1 MKNGDNIRYLR
12 RGEIDTTSWDRC
24 VRESTNGLLYA
35 RSFFL
40 DTLGDW
46 DALVTPEYRYILPLP
61 KKKKFGLPYA
71 YIPPFVGQ
79 LGIIGPE
86 PVDAAGV
93 ETFLRH
99 IPGSFKLVDILLN
112 EGNAA
117 PVGAGLHLTA
127 SLRSQLTAPPG
138 LQLTART
145 NYVLPLQ
152 ADYSTLYQQYSGDAR
167 KNLRRTR
174 RAGLYAEQNISVEKV
189 IELYRAAYQE
199 KANFFSDR
207 DYQQIAVLCESC
219 IARGHGFTLGIKGPG
234 NALHAAGFFGRDE
247 KRIYYLLGAPGPDGR
262 QFNAVHSLVDEVIR
276 KYAGT
281 ALSFDFEGSDIPS
294 VAAFYRK
301 FSPLTRVYHQVK
313 FHRLPRFLERFFGSP
328 ASSPR

>member
-1 MKNGDNIRYLR
+1 MNNGDDIRYLH

-24 VRESTNGLLYA
+24 VRESPNGWLYA
-35 RSFFL
+35 RSFFM
-40 DTLGDW
+40 DVLGDW
-46 DALVTPEYRYILPLP
+46 DALVTPEYQYILPLP
-61 KKKKFGLPYA
+61 KKKKFGLPYT
-71 YIPPFVGQ
+71 YIPPLIGQ

-86 PVDAAGV
+86 QVDATRV

-117 PVGAGLHLTA
+117 PAW
-127 SLRSQLTAPPG
+127 PG
-138 LQLTART
+138 PQLTART

-152 ADYSTLYQQYSGDAR
+152 ADYSTLYQQYTEDAR
-167 KNLRRTR
+167 KNLRRTQ
-174 RAGLYAEQNISVEKV
+174 RAGLYPEENVSVEK
-189 IELYRAAYQE
+189 IIGLYRAAYQE
-199 KANFFSDR
+199 KGNFFSDG
-207 DYQQIAVLCESC
+207 DYQRIAVLCESC

-234 NALHAAGFFGRDE
+234 NVLHAAGFFGRDE

-281 ALSFDFEGSDIPS
+281 ALSLDFEGSDIPS

-313 FHRLPRFLERFFGSP
+313 FHRLPRFMERFFWSP